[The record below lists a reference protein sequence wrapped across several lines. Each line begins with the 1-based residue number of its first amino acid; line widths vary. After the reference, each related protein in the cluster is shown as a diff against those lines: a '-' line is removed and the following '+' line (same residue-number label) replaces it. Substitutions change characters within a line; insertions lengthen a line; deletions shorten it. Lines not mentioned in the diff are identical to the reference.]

1 VMRRRGLDFSTQDK
15 AILEQVFE
23 QTSAYRKD

>member
-1 VMRRRGLDFSTQDK
+1 LDFSTQDK